1 MKYLLCFLLSCI
13 TLFVS
18 SQNQIIRKLIS
29 EDKYKE
35 ASQLLS
41 KELAKRPNDAELN
54 FLKWKAAY
62 YGGENAKE
70 NFKYLNKAIEIDP
83 KFSEAYIARGLFFIR
98 LLRFEDG
105 RDDIEEAMKYV
116 SNDTIRR
123 DALMAMG
130 SYYMST
136 RQQEKSME
144 MNLKVLESD
153 SVYIPALNNL
163 ALNYQDLG
171 KNEEAL
177 EVLCKIEK
185 LDPKANYITINIGFV
200 LNNLKRY
207 NEAITYFDKAEKIK
221 KEALVYSN
229 RAFAKYNLQQ
239 YAGALSDINQSIKMF
254 PSNSYAYMVRAKIY
268 MDKGEKEKACTDL
281 NTSLFYKY
289 TEMYGDEVKELRDKH
304 CIK

>member
-1 MKYLLCFLLSCI
+1 MKYIVCVILVAAS
-13 TLFVS
+13 LFTS
-18 SQNQIIRKLIS
+18 AQKENIRKLIDQ
-29 EDKYKE
+29 DKYKE
-35 ASQLLS
+35 ANQLLS
-41 KELAKRPNDAELN
+41 KELVKTPDDAELN

-62 YGGENAKE
+62 YGGESAKE
-70 NFKYLNKAIEIDP
+70 NFPYLNKAIEFNP
-83 KFSEAYIARGLFFIR
+83 KYSEAFIARGLFFIR

-105 RDDIEEAMKYV
+105 REDIENALKYADI
-116 SNDTIRR
+116 DTIKR

-136 RQQEKSME
+136 RQHEKSMQ
-144 MNLKVLESD
+144 MNLKVLETD

-177 EVLCKIEK
+177 VVLYKIEK

-207 NEAITYFDKAEKIK
+207 KEAIEYFDKAEKVK

-239 YAGALSDINQSIKMF
+239 YAGALTDINQSIKMF
-254 PSNSYAYMVRAKIY
+254 SSNSYAYMVRAKIY
-268 MDKGEKEKACTDL
+268 LDKGDKEKACADL

-289 TEMYGDEVKELRDKH
+289 TEMYGDDVKELRDKN